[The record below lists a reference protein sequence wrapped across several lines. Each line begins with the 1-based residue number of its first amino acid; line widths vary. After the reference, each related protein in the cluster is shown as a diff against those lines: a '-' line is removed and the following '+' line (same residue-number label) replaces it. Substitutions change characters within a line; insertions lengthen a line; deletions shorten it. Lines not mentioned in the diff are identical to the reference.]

1 MYQFDQII
9 DRRGYS
15 SKWDKPLYPV
25 AQDKPLIPMWIA
37 DMDFATPPCVT
48 DAIRQ
53 RLEHPTFGYCDTDP
67 RFAQA
72 GVDWARARRGVTDL
86 KPE

>member
-25 AQDKPLIPMWIA
+25 APDKPLIPMWIA

-67 RFAQA
+67 RFAQHSLHPGPA
-72 GVDWARARRGVTDL
+72 GASPT
-86 KPE
+86 